1 MSSAS
6 PSDAAARESMRIL
19 FIAAKPPDPPLRG
32 YQLRAHHQLR
42 LLGRRHRVTLLCF
55 GGGKDAPADD
65 ATAGPLCEE
74 TIVVPYR
81 AAGMVAGLCGGVL
94 AGRPLQTAMHETP
107 AMRRAV
113 GRLLAERRHDLVH
126 VQLARMAGC
135 VEETALLP
143 RVIDLVDALSLNFQ
157 RRSGYDRAPFG
168 IVARLEARRLQ
179 RYEREICR
187 TWDHATVVSPVDRG
201 AIGDFAN
208 LTVNR
213 SGVELGDCGW
223 RTRERDPHTIVF
235 TGNLGYHS
243 NADAICWFAREI
255 FPLVTREQPRA
266 RLLVVG
272 ARAGHQVRALAARD
286 RRIVVEGF
294 VQRPQAYLERCGLAI
309 APMRTGSGQ
318 LFKVMEA
325 MACGAPLVA
334 TRLAAAGIEAENE
347 RHFLAAEAPQVF
359 ARQVLRLMREPAL
372 GSRLG
377 AEARRLLE
385 ARYGW
390 EQSVSELEE
399 IYRAAIQ
406 RRCGRAANQAPPQ
419 AADFDQAW
427 PGNLPADFPG

>member
-1 MSSAS
+1 
-6 PSDAAARESMRIL
+6 MRIL

-55 GGGKDAPADD
+55 GGSKDAPADD
-65 ATAGPLCEE
+65 VAAAPLCEE

-81 AAGMVAGLCGGVL
+81 AAGMAAGLCGVL
-94 AGRPLQTAMHETP
+94 AGRPLQTAMYETP

-135 VEETALLP
+135 VEETAGLP

-168 IVARLEARRLQ
+168 IAARLEARRLR
-179 RYEREICR
+179 RYERKICR

-213 SGVELGDCGW
+213 SGIELDDCGW
-223 RTRERDPHTIVF
+223 RTGERDPHTIVF
-235 TGNLGYHS
+235 TGNLGYFS
-243 NADAICWFAREI
+243 NADAICWFVREI
-255 FPLVTREQPRA
+255 FPLITREEPRA

-272 ARAGHQVRALAARD
+272 ARAGRKVRGLAARD

-309 APMRTGSGQ
+309 APMRAGSGQ

-334 TRLAAAGIEAENE
+334 TRLAAAGIAAESE
-347 RHFLAAEAPQVF
+347 RHFLAAETPPVF

-377 AEARRLLE
+377 AEARRLLA

-399 IYRAAIQ
+399 IYRAVIE
-406 RRCGRAANQAPPQ
+406 RRCGRAANQAPSQ
-419 AADFDQAW
+419 AGDFDDTW
-427 PGNLPADFPG
+427 PDNLPADFSG